1 MRLILAIILC
11 KLTRGLL
18 RLFRRGGTAL
28 PGKLALRVCPELLTR
43 LSRGV
48 DTVLVTGTN
57 GKTTTCRMIEQA
69 LTDGGVVCF
78 ANRSGSNLRQGI
90 AADFVANAALTGRP
104 RRRAAVIECDEAAFR
119 TVCGELRPKAV
130 VVTNIFRDQLDRF
143 GEVTHTLAAI
153 REGLEN
159 TPEAVLCLNAD
170 CSLTSSL
177 SLDLPNRCVFYGVD
191 GTAASGAKKPE
202 ISDATH
208 CIRCRT
214 EYEYDYVTYGHLGGF
229 RCPKCG
235 YARHPADVAV
245 TDIAERTADR
255 TSAVMSIRGEKRV
268 VSINLPAIYNVY
280 NAAGAVAAALE
291 MGIPAD
297 TAVSALGKFKCG
309 FGRMEKFD
317 IGRAGARMMLVK
329 NPAGCNQVLDFLREI
344 SDEFVLVVCLND
356 RDADGTDISWVWDAD
371 FEKLAGL
378 GRRMERAAVSGD
390 RAEDMLL
397 RLKYA
402 GVPEEKLTLEKDYE
416 KLSDF
421 IAAQEKTVFIMPT
434 YTAMLE
440 LREHL
445 IKRTGGAEFWE

>member
-1 MRLILAIILC
+1 
-11 KLTRGLL
+11 
-18 RLFRRGGTAL
+18 
-28 PGKLALRVCPELLTR
+28 
-43 LSRGV
+43 
-48 DTVLVTGTN
+48 
-57 GKTTTCRMIEQA
+57 
-69 LTDGGVVCF
+69 
-78 ANRSGSNLRQGI
+78 
-90 AADFVANAALTGRP
+90 
-104 RRRAAVIECDEAAFR
+104 
-119 TVCGELRPKAV
+119 
-130 VVTNIFRDQLDRF
+130 
-143 GEVTHTLAAI
+143 
-153 REGLEN
+153 
-159 TPEAVLCLNAD
+159 
-170 CSLTSSL
+170 
-177 SLDLPNRCVFYGVD
+177 
-191 GTAASGAKKPE
+191 
-202 ISDATH
+202 
-208 CIRCRT
+208 
-214 EYEYDYVTYGHLGGF
+214 VTYGHLGGF

-255 TSAVMSIRGEKRV
+255 TSVVMSIRGEKRV

-280 NAAGAVAAALE
+280 NAAGAVAAVLE